1 MWSYYFLKIHDLSFV
16 PVVND
21 HESRRPIRGVS
32 WVVVAGE
39 HVCERGLVVA
49 MALEAWEVG

>member
-1 MWSYYFLKIHDLSFV
+1 MWIHDLSFV

-21 HESRRPIRGVS
+21 HESRRPIHGVS

-49 MALEAWEVG
+49 MALEAREVG